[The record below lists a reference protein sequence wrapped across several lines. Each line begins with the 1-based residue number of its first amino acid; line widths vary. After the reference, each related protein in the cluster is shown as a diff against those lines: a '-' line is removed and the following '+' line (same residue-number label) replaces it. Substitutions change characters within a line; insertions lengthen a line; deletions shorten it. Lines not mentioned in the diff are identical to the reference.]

1 MDIVERSWE
10 IQHDIEERTKRLGK
24 GKDGRGFKMARK
36 PTTDEYIKVMQITGL
51 GLIIIG
57 GLGFLIYF
65 LMNILPGYLS

>member
-24 GKDGRGFKMARK
+24 GKYGRVFKMARK